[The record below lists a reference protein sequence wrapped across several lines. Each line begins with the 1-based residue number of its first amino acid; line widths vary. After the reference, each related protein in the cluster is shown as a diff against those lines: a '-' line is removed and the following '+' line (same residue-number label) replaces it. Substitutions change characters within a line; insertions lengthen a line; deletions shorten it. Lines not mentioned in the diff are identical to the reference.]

1 MNCRLKE
8 LREAKKIT
16 QLNLSVKMC
25 VTQQTISKIEQGKT
39 LPRVELA
46 YALSEYFNVSMDYLF
61 GKSDKKYR
69 IEHQIEIDKTIEN
82 FYDFFLEYEQLNDCN
97 KETARILIR
106 RLMETQS

>member
-1 MNCRLKE
+1 MNCRLRE
-8 LREAKKIT
+8 LREAKQIT

-39 LPRVELA
+39 IPRVDLA
-46 YALSEYFNVSMDYLF
+46 FALSKFFNVSMEYLF
-61 GKSDKKYR
+61 GMSDKKYK

-82 FYDFFLEYEQLNDCN
+82 FYDFFTEYEQLSECN

-106 RLMETQS
+106 RLLDTQL